1 MCVKDDAH
9 TFGSDNSETSKK
21 EPTMRVHKAGIALA
35 GIALAAVTLLVAG
48 CGGGSAAPGT
58 TTRGNAQLDSQQVAH
73 LEAFAACMR
82 AHGVAH
88 MPPIDGNGG
97 YGAKGSGQVDLKS
110 PAVKAAIKTC
120 LPTADGLVGANL
132 QPVGVTRTTPSQ
144 AAASHESATAP
155 SSGPLDCDSVTTCYT
170 PRQIQVAYGI
180 RPLLERGIDGR
191 GETVVLPELAE
202 TQLLPPVVS
211 DLRQDMSRFDSLF
224 GLPAARLKVVRSIT
238 SSASPWL
245 ANGEEVLD
253 AENVHAVAPGAAITI
268 VLVKST
274 SLNNRA
280 NAVAAATAAIRVGTA
295 QGNVIS
301 ISAAGQTGGEH
312 CDTQTEVD
320 RLNSVLQAA
329 AARHV
334 TVIAASGDIGTVGE
348 PCAVIKGLTGGA
360 FPPVKEVNLPAA
372 DPLVLATGGTSLD
385 ASHTTGA
392 YISESAWGLPFGSPG
407 TQFQAS
413 GGGFSR
419 RFARPGYQNGVPGI
433 AAARGVPDVSAD
445 ASPHTGMALVI
456 TDGGNHHTIR
466 NSGGTSASAPLW
478 AGLIALA
485 DQYAGRHL
493 GFVNPAIYRIGRSA
507 SYHEAF
513 HDITTGNNT
522 PTFPGH
528 TINGYTATPGW
539 DPVTGWGSPNAQA
552 LIPLLARHSNQ

>member
-1 MCVKDDAH
+1 MCVEDGAH
-9 TFGSDNSETSKK
+9 TFESDKSETWKK
-21 EPTMRVHKAGIALA
+21 EPTMRVQRGGL
-35 GIALAAVTLLVAG
+35 ALAAITLLVAG

-58 TTRGNAQLDSQQVAH
+58 ITRGSAQLDPQQAAH

-88 MPPIDGNGG
+88 MPAVDGNGRP
-97 YGAKGSGQVDLKS
+97 GANGSGQVDLKS

-120 LPTADGLVGANL
+120 LPTAGGAVGANL
-132 QPVGVTRTTPSQ
+132 QPVGVIRTAPRQGPT
-144 AAASHESATAP
+144 AHESATAP
-155 SSGPLDCDSVTTCYT
+155 TRGPLDCDSVTTCYT
-170 PRQIQVAYGI
+170 PEQIEVAYGI
-180 RPLLERGIDGR
+180 RPLLERGVDGR

-202 TQLLPPVVS
+202 TQLLPPIVS

-224 GLPAARLKVVRSIT
+224 GLPAARLKVVTSIAP
-238 SSASPWL
+238 SASPWL

-253 AENVHAVAPGAAITI
+253 VENVHTVAPGAAITVI
-268 VLVKST
+268 LVKAT
-274 SLNNRA
+274 SLHNPA
-280 NAVAAATAAIRVGTA
+280 TAVAAAVAAVRVGTS
-295 QGNVIS
+295 QGGVIS

-312 CDTQTEVD
+312 CDTTPEVE
-320 RLNSVLQAA
+320 RLNSALEAA

-334 TVIAASGDIGTVGE
+334 TVIAASGDVGAVGE

-360 FPPVKEVNLPAA
+360 FPPVNEVNLPAA
-372 DPLVLATGGTSLD
+372 DPLVLATGGSSLD
-385 ASHTTGA
+385 ASHATGA
-392 YISESAWGLPFGSPG
+392 YISETAWGLPFGSPG

-419 RFARPGYQNGVPGI
+419 RFARPGYQNDVTGI
-433 AAARGVPDVSAD
+433 AATRGVPDVSGD

-456 TDGGNHHTIR
+456 SDGRNQYTIR

-478 AGLIALA
+478 AGLVALA
-485 DQYAGRHL
+485 DQYAGRQL

-522 PTFPGH
+522 PAFPGR

-552 LIPLLARHSNQ
+552 LIPLLARDPNH

>member
-1 MCVKDDAH
+1 
-9 TFGSDNSETSKK
+9 
-21 EPTMRVHKAGIALA
+21 MRIPKAGIALA
-35 GIALAAVTLLVAG
+35 AITLLVAG

-58 TTRGNAQLDSQQVAH
+58 TTRASAQLDTQQAAH
-73 LEAFAACMR
+73 REAFAACMR

-88 MPPIDGNGG
+88 MPPMDGNGRH
-97 YGAKGSGQVDLKS
+97 GANGSGQVDLKP

-120 LPTADGLVGANL
+120 LPTADGAVGANL
-132 QPVGVTRTTPSQ
+132 QPVGITRTAPRQTPP
-144 AAASHESATAP
+144 AHESATTPA
-155 SSGPLDCDSVTTCYT
+155 SGPLDCDSVTTCYT
-170 PRQIQVAYGI
+170 PEQIEVAYGI
-180 RPLLERGIDGR
+180 RPLLERGINGR

-202 TQLLPPVVS
+202 TQLLPPVIS
-211 DLRQDMSRFDSLF
+211 DLRHDMSRFDSLF
-224 GLPAARLKVVRSIT
+224 GLPAARLKVVTSIA

-253 AENVHAVAPGAAITI
+253 AENVHAVAPDATITV
-268 VLVKST
+268 VLLKPT
-274 SLNNRA
+274 SLNNPA
-280 NAVAAATAAIRVGTA
+280 NAVAAAVAAVRVGTS
-295 QGNVIS
+295 QGGVIS

-312 CDTQTEVD
+312 CETPTEVD
-320 RLNSVLQAA
+320 RLNSALQAA

-334 TVIAASGDIGTVGE
+334 TVIAASGDIGAVGE

-372 DPLVLATGGTSLD
+372 DPLVLATGGTSLN
-385 ASHTTGA
+385 ASHATGT
-392 YISESAWGLPFGSPG
+392 YISETAWGLPFGSPG

-413 GGGFSR
+413 GGGVSR
-419 RFARPGYQNGVPGI
+419 RFVRPAYQNGVPGI
-433 AAARGVPDVSAD
+433 AATRGVPDVAAD

-456 TDGGNHHTIR
+456 SDGGNQYTIR

-493 GFVNPAIYRIGRSA
+493 GFVNPAIYRVGRSA
-507 SYHEAF
+507 SYHDAF

-522 PTFPGH
+522 PRFPVH
-528 TINGYTATPGW
+528 TTSGYTAAPGW

-552 LIPLLARHSNQ
+552 LIPLLVRYSDH

>member
-1 MCVKDDAH
+1 M
-9 TFGSDNSETSKK
+9 
-21 EPTMRVHKAGIALA
+21 
-35 GIALAAVTLLVAG
+35 
-48 CGGGSAAPGT
+48 
-58 TTRGNAQLDSQQVAH
+58 
-73 LEAFAACMR
+73 
-82 AHGVAH
+82 
-88 MPPIDGNGG
+88 DGNGHP
-97 YGAKGSGQVDLKS
+97 ANGSGQVDLNS

-120 LPTADGLVGANL
+120 LPTADGTVGANL
-132 QPVGVTRTTPSQ
+132 QPVGVTGTAPKQTP
-144 AAASHESATAP
+144 AAHQSATAP

-180 RPLLERGIDGR
+180 QPLLERGINGS
-191 GETVVLPELAE
+191 GETVVLPELAM

-224 GLPAARLKVVRSIT
+224 GLPAPRLKVVT
-238 SSASPWL
+238 SFASPASPWL

-253 AENVHAVAPGAAITI
+253 AENVHAVAPDAAITI
-268 VLVKST
+268 VLVKPT
-274 SLNNRA
+274 SLDNPA
-280 NAVAAATAAIRVGTA
+280 NATAAAVAAVRVGA
-295 QGNVIS
+295 SEGSVIS

-312 CDTQTEVD
+312 CDTPAEAE
-320 RLNSVLQAA
+320 RLNSSLEAA

-334 TVIAASGDIGTVGE
+334 TVVAASGDIGAVGE

-360 FPPVKEVNLPAA
+360 FPPVQEVNLPAA
-372 DPLVLATGGTSLD
+372 DPLVLATGGTSLN

-392 YISESAWGLPFGSPG
+392 WISETAWGLPSGSPG

-419 RFARPGYQNGVPGI
+419 RFARPAYQNGVPGN
-433 AAARGVPDVSAD
+433 AATRGVPDVSAD

-456 TDGGNHHTIR
+456 SDGANQYTIR
-466 NSGGTSASAPLW
+466 NGGGTSASAPLW

-507 SYHEAF
+507 SYHDAF

-522 PTFPGH
+522 TTFPGH
-528 TINGYTATPGW
+528 TINGYTAALGW

-552 LIPLLARHSNQ
+552 LIPLLARYSDH

>member
-1 MCVKDDAH
+1 
-9 TFGSDNSETSKK
+9 
-21 EPTMRVHKAGIALA
+21 MRVTRAGIALV
-35 GIALAAVTLLVAG
+35 GIALLVAG
-48 CGGGSAAPGT
+48 CGGGSASPGI
-58 TTRGNAQLDSQQVAH
+58 TTRVGAQLDSQQVAH

-88 MPPIDGNGG
+88 MPAVGGNGRP
-97 YGAKGSGQVDLKS
+97 GANGSGQVDLKS

-132 QPVGVTRTTPSQ
+132 EPVGVTSTTRSPTART
-144 AAASHESATAP
+144 
-155 SSGPLDCDSVTTCYT
+155 SGPLDCDSVTTCYT
-170 PRQIQVAYGI
+170 PKQIEVAYGI

-211 DLRQDMSRFDSLF
+211 DLRQDMARFDSLF
-224 GLPAARLKVVRSIT
+224 GLPAARLKVVT
-238 SSASPWL
+238 SLAGSSSPWL

-253 AENVHAVAPGAAITI
+253 AENVHAVAPDAAITI

-274 SLNNRA
+274 SLNNAA
-280 NAVAAATAAIRVGTA
+280 NAVAAAVAAVRIGVSEG
-295 QGNVIS
+295 GVIS

-312 CDTQTEVD
+312 CDTLAEVD
-320 RLNSVLQAA
+320 RLNSALEAA
-329 AARHV
+329 AARLV
-334 TVIAASGDIGTVGE
+334 TVIAASGDIGAVGE
-348 PCAVIKGLTGGA
+348 PCAVIKGLTGGV
-360 FPPVKEVNLPAA
+360 FPPVKEVDMPAA
-372 DPLVLATGGTSLD
+372 DPLVLATGGSSLD
-385 ASHTTGA
+385 ASHATGT
-392 YISESAWGLPFGSPG
+392 YISETAWGLPFGSPG

-419 RFARPGYQNGVPGI
+419 RFARPGYQKGVPGI
-433 AAARGVPDVSAD
+433 AATRGVPDVSAD

-456 TDGGNHHTIR
+456 SDGGNHYTIR

-485 DQYAGRHL
+485 DQYADRQL

-507 SYHEAF
+507 AYHKAF

-522 PTFPGH
+522 PAFPGH
-528 TINGYTATPGW
+528 TIEGYTATPGW
-539 DPVTGWGSPNAQA
+539 DPVTGWGTPNAQA
-552 LIPLLARHSNQ
+552 LIPLLVRYSNQ

>member
-1 MCVKDDAH
+1 
-9 TFGSDNSETSKK
+9 
-21 EPTMRVHKAGIALA
+21 MRGHKAGIAVA
-35 GIALAAVTLLVAG
+35 GITLFVAG
-48 CGGGSAAPGT
+48 CGGGSAAPGAT
-58 TTRGNAQLDSQQVAH
+58 KRGSTQRDPQQVAH

-82 AHGVAH
+82 AHGVAE
-88 MPPIDGNGG
+88 MPAVDGHGRS
-97 YGAKGSGQVDLKS
+97 GASSSGQVDLKS
-110 PAVKAAIKTC
+110 APVKAAIKTC
-120 LPTADGLVGANL
+120 LPTAHGLVGANL
-132 QPVGVTRTTPSQ
+132 EPVVVTRTASTQ
-144 AAASHESATAP
+144 APAAHEPATAL

-170 PRQIQVAYGI
+170 PKQIEVAYGI

-191 GETVVLPELAE
+191 GETVVLPEVAE

-224 GLPAARLKVVRSIT
+224 GLPAARLKVVT
-238 SSASPWL
+238 SLAGSPSPWL

-253 AENVHAVAPGAAITI
+253 AENVHAVAPNAMITI
-268 VLVKST
+268 VLVRAS
-274 SLNNRA
+274 SLNNPA
-280 NAVAAATAAIRVGTA
+280 NAVAAAVAAIRVGTA
-295 QGNVIS
+295 QGGVIS
-301 ISAAGQTGGEH
+301 ISAAGQIGGER
-312 CDTQTEVD
+312 CDTPSEVE
-320 RLNSVLQAA
+320 RLNSALKVA

-334 TVIAASGDIGTVGE
+334 SVVAASGDIGAVGE
-348 PCAVIKGLTGGA
+348 PCQVIKGLTGGA

-372 DPLVLATGGTSLD
+372 DPLVLATGGTSLN

-392 YISESAWGLPFGSPG
+392 YISETAWGLPFGSPG

-419 RFARPGYQNGVPGI
+419 RFARPGYQNGVPGV
-433 AAARGVPDVSAD
+433 AARRGVPDVSAD

-456 TDGGNHHTIR
+456 SDGANQYTIR

-507 SYHEAF
+507 SYHDAF

-522 PTFPGH
+522 PTFPAH
-528 TINGYTATPGW
+528 TINGYTAAPGW

-552 LIPLLARHSNQ
+552 LIPLLARYSDH